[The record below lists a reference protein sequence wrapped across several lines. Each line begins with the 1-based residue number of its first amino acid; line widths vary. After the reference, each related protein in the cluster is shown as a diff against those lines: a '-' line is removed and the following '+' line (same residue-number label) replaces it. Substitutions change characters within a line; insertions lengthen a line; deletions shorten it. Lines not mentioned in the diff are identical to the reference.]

1 MVWSKNSENTILSIS
16 EKLNLIRDSFYGD
29 YISIGTLLDLLFNES
44 IHIIIMV
51 LVAPFL
57 LTVSIPGSSIPF
69 GLLIILLEI
78 SVLFNMN
85 LYLPKTVLNYTLSK
99 ESINALFAVLS
110 KAMVYLEKISKPR
123 GNLTENNWVN
133 ILNSLI
139 IIFLAILLFLPLP
152 VPFTDF
158 TPAVSILILSVS
170 CLEHDSY
177 LLILGYIAS
186 IVTTFY
192 FLSVG
197 YIGIE
202 IIKNLINYLLTLV

>member
-1 MVWSKNSENTILSIS
+1 MVWNKTSENTILSIS
-16 EKLNLIRDSFYGD
+16 EKLNLIRDSFDGD

-99 ESINALFAVLS
+99 ESINGLFAVLGKS
-110 KAMVYLEKISKPR
+110 MVYLEKISKPR

-177 LLILGYIAS
+177 LLVLGYIAS

-202 IIKNLINYLLTLV
+202 IIKNLINYLLTLI